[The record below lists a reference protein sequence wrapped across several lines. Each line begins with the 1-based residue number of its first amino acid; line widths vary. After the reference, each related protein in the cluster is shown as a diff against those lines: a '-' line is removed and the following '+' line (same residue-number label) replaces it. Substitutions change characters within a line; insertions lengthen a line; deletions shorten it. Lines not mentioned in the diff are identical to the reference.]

1 MRLQIAD
8 SLLGDNS
15 IVEMTPDK
23 IKALKILKGDVV
35 ILQGKLASINFDTK
49 SNKSRYLIN
58 KAKTGGRLSVRL
70 HHTRQMRA
78 KETRFA

>member
-8 SLLGDNS
+8 SPLDDNS

-35 ILQGKLASINFDTK
+35 ILQGKQASINFDTY
-49 SNKSRYLIN
+49 SDMAR
-58 KAKTGGRLSVRL
+58 
-70 HHTRQMRA
+70 
-78 KETRFA
+78 